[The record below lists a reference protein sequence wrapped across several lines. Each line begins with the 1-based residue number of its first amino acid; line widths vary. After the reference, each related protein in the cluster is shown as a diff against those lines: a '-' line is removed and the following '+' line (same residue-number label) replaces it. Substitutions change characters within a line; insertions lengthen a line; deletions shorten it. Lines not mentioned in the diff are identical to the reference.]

1 MAATPYDEVPY
12 LSYAIRQ
19 THVSNLYLIGR
30 LFGMHPPPAAG
41 CKVLEI
47 GGASGGNLIPMAAA
61 LPQSEFLCVD
71 PARRQIEQG
80 RRHAEELGLTNLRF
94 EAGGVEDLGG
104 KARFDYVICHGVFSW
119 VPQPVQE
126 AILRVLQT
134 CLTPDGIAF
143 VSYNALPGRHAY
155 NALREVL
162 LRHCGQERS
171 PEGKARLAREM
182 LGLVEKGAA
191 DPRSLWG
198 PLLVAEMQRLRAVS
212 DEFLLHEY
220 LDEYSEAFY
229 FSAFMA
235 KARRYG
241 LQYLGECDVH
251 TMYVANPVECMPAA
265 VVQSGDIEAM
275 EQYIDFGLNRAF
287 RQTLLCR
294 DSVALERGLA
304 LDAVDGYYVQSSL
317 LPESPGLFRAPS
329 GAGMSSSD
337 PLVTEILATL
347 ARDAGLPVSAESAMA
362 EVRSRLPGREPEAV
376 RTAFRRTVLQA
387 FLAGGMQLSSLPPA
401 HVASVSTRPRASSV
415 ARHEAKYGSVVT
427 NGRHEAVV
435 LSELERRLVQV
446 LDGENSQVELARHV
460 GADLAI
466 CSKTLERFAAT
477 ALLYG

>member
-1 MAATPYDEVPY
+1 MAATTYDEVPY

-30 LFGMHPPPAAG
+30 LFGMRPAAAAA

-47 GGASGGNLIPMAAA
+47 GGASGGNLVPMAAA

-71 PARRQIEQG
+71 PARRQIEEG
-80 RRHAEELGLTNLRF
+80 RRHAVELGLTNLRF

-104 KARFDYVICHGVFSW
+104 KAKFDYVICHGVFSW
-119 VPQPVQE
+119 VPPPVQD
-126 AILRVLQT
+126 AILRVLQD
-134 CLTPDGIAF
+134 CLAPNGIAF

-162 LRHCGQERS
+162 LRHCADERS
-171 PEGKARLAREM
+171 PEGKARRAREM
-182 LGLVEKGAA
+182 LGLLEKGAA
-191 DPRSLWG
+191 DARSLWG
-198 PLLVAEMQRLRAVS
+198 PLLVAEMQRLRSVS

-241 LQYLGECDVH
+241 LQFLGESDVH

-265 VVQSGDIEAM
+265 VVHSGDVEAM

-294 DSVALERGLA
+294 DGVALERGLA
-304 LDAVDGYYVQSSL
+304 LDAVDGCYVQSSL
-317 LPESPGLFRAPS
+317 MPESTGVFRAPS

-337 PLVTEILATL
+337 PVVMEILGTL
-347 ARDAGLPVSAESAMA
+347 ARHSDLPVSSESAMA
-362 EVRSRLPGREPEAV
+362 QVRSRLPGREAEAV
-376 RTAFRRTVLQA
+376 RTAFRRTVLQG
-387 FLAGGMQLSSLPPA
+387 FFAGGMQLYSLPPA
-401 HVASVSTRPRASSV
+401 HVASVSTRPRASTV
-415 ARHEAKYGSVVT
+415 ARHEVKHGSVVT
-427 NGRHEAVV
+427 NARHEAVV
-435 LSELERRLVQV
+435 LSELERRLIQL
-446 LDGENSQVELARHV
+446 LDGENSLAELARRAGTDPAV
-460 GADLAI
+460 
-466 CSKTLERFAAT
+466 CSKALERFAAT